1 MSDESTPSLQAN
13 MAEVADTVE
22 QAVESNQEESSDQS
36 EGSEPSQELSSSE
49 TAEAAKAAAT
59 LKNPKASTAAKQEAK
74 KQLKKIMLKV
84 DGEEFEEEYD
94 PNDENYIREQLQL
107 AKVSRKRMQE
117 KALIEK
123 DVLQFLED
131 MKKNPRKALSDPAI
145 GLDLKKFAE
154 DIIKEEIENSKKS
167 PVQLEK
173 EKLEQELRELKEERD
188 REKSEREE
196 KEKMR
201 LTEQEFERLD
211 TQMSQALEKHKFPKN
226 PAIIKRMADYL
237 MVGLEAKKDISVE
250 DIIPLIKE
258 DLKNDYR
265 DILNSFPSDEDLE
278 EYIGKEFVDRIRRK
292 NIAKAKKGAS
302 NPAVKTSAKTLSTG
316 KASEPKKEE
325 KSQSF
330 KDFFKF

>member
-1 MSDESTPSLQAN
+1 MSDEIPSLQSN
-13 MAEVADTVE
+13 VAEVADTVE
-22 QAVESNQEESSDQS
+22 QAVEGNQEASSD
-36 EGSEPSQELSSSE
+36 EGQ
-49 TAEAAKAAAT
+49 EAAPDAQAAQKAAAT
-59 LKNPKASTAAKQEAK
+59 LKNPKASPQAKQEAK
-74 KQLKKIMLKV
+74 KQLRKIMLKV

-94 PNDENYIREQLQL
+94 PNDENFIREQMQL

-167 PVQLEK
+167 PEQR
-173 EKLEQELRELKEERD
+173 KLEEAQEELRAMKEERD
-188 REKSEREE
+188 REKSQRDESE
-196 KEKMR
+196 KTR

-211 TQMSQALEKHKFPKN
+211 IQMSQALEKHNFPKN
-226 PAIIKRMADYL
+226 PAIIKRMAEYL
-237 MVGLEAKKDISVE
+237 MVGLDAKKDISVE

-265 DILNSFPSDEDLE
+265 DILNSFPSDDDLE
-278 EYIGKEFVDRIRRK
+278 DYIGKEFVDRIRRK
-292 NIAKAKKGAS
+292 NIAKAKKSAS
-302 NPAVKTSAKTLSTG
+302 NPAVKTSGKTLSTG

-325 KSQSF
+325 KTQSF

>member
-1 MSDESTPSLQAN
+1 MSDEIPSLQSN
-13 MAEVADTVE
+13 VAEVADTVE
-22 QAVESNQEESSDQS
+22 QAIEGNQESSSDSQS
-36 EGSEPSQELSSSE
+36 EGQN
-49 TAEAAKAAAT
+49 TTQDAQVAQKAAAT
-59 LKNPKASTAAKQEAK
+59 LKNPKATPQAKQEAK
-74 KQLKKIMLKV
+74 KQLKKILLKV

-94 PNDENYIREQLQL
+94 PNDENFMREQMQL

-154 DIIKEEIENSKKS
+154 EIIMQEIENSKKS
-167 PVQLEK
+167 PEQR
-173 EKLEQELRELKEERD
+173 KLEEAQEELRALKEAREQEKAQRD
-188 REKSEREE
+188 ENEKT
-196 KEKMR
+196 R

-211 TQMSQALEKHKFPKN
+211 IQMSQALEKHNFPKN
-226 PAIIKRMADYL
+226 PAIIKRMAEYL
-237 MVGLEAKKDISVE
+237 IVGLDAKKDLSVE

-265 DILNSFPSDEDLE
+265 DILNSFPSDDDLE
-278 EYIGKEFVDRIRRK
+278 DYIGKEFVDRIRRK
-292 NIAKAKKGAS
+292 NIAKAKKGNNNAALKS
-302 NPAVKTSAKTLSTG
+302 SAKPLSTG
-316 KASEPKKEE
+316 KTSEPKKVEPT
-325 KSQSF
+325 QTF

>member
-1 MSDESTPSLQAN
+1 MSDSEIPSLQSN

-22 QAVESNQEESSDQS
+22 QAVESNQETSSDD
-36 EGSEPSQELSSSE
+36 GSEASNEAPVAQ
-49 TAEAAKAAAT
+49 EAAKAAAV
-59 LKNPKASTAAKQEAK
+59 LKNPKASPQAKQEAK

-94 PNDENYIREQLQL
+94 PNDENFIREQMQL

-131 MKKNPRKALSDPAI
+131 MKKNPKKALSDPAI

-154 DIIKEEIENSKKS
+154 EIIKEEIENSKKS
-167 PVQLEK
+167 PEQKKLEEAQEELRAMKEQRDK
-173 EKLEQELRELKEERD
+173 EKAERD
-188 REKSEREE
+188 ESEKT
-196 KEKMR
+196 R

-211 TQMSQALEKHKFPKN
+211 IQMSQALEKHNFPKN
-226 PAIIKRMADYL
+226 PAIIKRMAEYL
-237 MVGLEAKKDISVE
+237 MVGLEAKKDLSVE

-265 DILNSFPSDEDLE
+265 DILNSFPSDDDLE
-278 EYIGKEFVDRIRRK
+278 DYIGKEFVDRIRRK
-292 NIAKAKKGAS
+292 NIAKAKKGNNNA
-302 NPAVKTSAKTLSTG
+302 ALKTSAKPLSTG
-316 KASEPKKEE
+316 KASEPKKVE
-325 KSQSF
+325 KTQSF

>member
-1 MSDESTPSLQAN
+1 MSDEIPSLQSN
-13 MAEVADTVE
+13 VAEVADTVE
-22 QAVESNQEESSDQS
+22 QAVEGNQEASSD
-36 EGSEPSQELSSSE
+36 EGQEASNS
-49 TAEAAKAAAT
+49 APDAQIAQKAAAT
-59 LKNPKASTAAKQEAK
+59 LKNPKASPQAKQEAK

-94 PNDENYIREQLQL
+94 PNDENFIREQMQL

-167 PVQLEK
+167 PEQK
-173 EKLEQELRELKEERD
+173 KLEEAQEELRALKEE
-188 REKSEREE
+188 KERERTSREESE
-196 KEKMR
+196 KTR

-211 TQMSQALEKHKFPKN
+211 IQMSQALEKHNFPKN
-226 PAIIKRMADYL
+226 PAIIKRMAEYL
-237 MVGLEAKKDISVE
+237 MVGLDAKKDISVE

-265 DILNSFPSDEDLE
+265 DILNSFPSDDDLE
-278 EYIGKEFVDRIRRK
+278 DYIGKEFVDRIRRK
-292 NIAKAKKGAS
+292 NIAKAKKANS
-302 NPAVKTSAKTLSTG
+302 NPAVKTSSKTPSTG

-325 KSQSF
+325 KTQSF

>member
-1 MSDESTPSLQAN
+1 MSDETPSLQAN

-22 QAVESNQEESSDQS
+22 QAVESNQEESSEAS
-36 EGSEPSQELSSSE
+36 ENTDESQELSGTE
-49 TAEAAKAAAT
+49 TAQAAKAAAT
-59 LKNPKASTAAKQEAK
+59 LKNPKASTQAKQEAK
-74 KQLKKIMLKV
+74 KQLKKILLKV
-84 DGEEFEEEYD
+84 DGEEYEEEYD
-94 PNDENYIREQLQL
+94 PNDENFMREQMQL

-154 DIIKEEIENSKKS
+154 EIIREEIENSKKS
-167 PVQLEK
+167 PEK
-173 EKLEQELRELKEERD
+173 LKAEKLEEELRELKEERD
-188 REKSEREE
+188 RERSAREE
-196 KEKMR
+196 NEKTR

-211 TQMSQALEKHKFPKN
+211 MQMSQALEKHKFPKN

-302 NPAVKTSAKTLSTG
+302 NPAVKTSSKTLSTG
-316 KASEPKKEE
+316 KPSEPKKEE
-325 KSQSF
+325 PKQNF